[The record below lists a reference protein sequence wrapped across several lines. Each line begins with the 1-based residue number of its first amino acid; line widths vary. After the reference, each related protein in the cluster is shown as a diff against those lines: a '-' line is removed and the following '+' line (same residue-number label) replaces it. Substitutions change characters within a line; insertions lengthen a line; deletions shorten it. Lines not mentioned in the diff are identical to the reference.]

1 MADLP
6 SGRQPFLDVLLRVIT
21 PEVQRAPDH
30 LSAGGSMPF
39 INVRTAKGLLDE
51 QQKQELHQRL
61 TDLMVEVE
69 GRGSPAFRQL
79 VFVLIEEEASTNW
92 SVGGVQ
98 VTPEQLQTLRLAP
111 HEPARCE

>member
-1 MADLP
+1 
-6 SGRQPFLDVLLRVIT
+6 
-21 PEVQRAPDH
+21 
-30 LSAGGSMPF
+30 MPF

-61 TDLMVEVE
+61 TDLIVEVE
-69 GRGSPAFRQL
+69 GRGNPAFRQL

-98 VTPEQLQTLRLAP
+98 VTPEQVQTWRMAP
-111 HEPARCE
+111 HQPARRAGTEGYA